1 MREALI
7 ILGVIAVL
15 FALSA
20 FRYRKQLRA
29 AYGVWKA
36 VKEIRAG
43 RFPDQPLGKV
53 EEQAGGKLARC
64 MTCGNWRPESK
75 MRKVGNGPMFCSSAC
90 FEQAAKRPA

>member
-7 ILGVIAVL
+7 ILGVIAML

-36 VKEIRAG
+36 VKDIRAG
-43 RFPDQPLGKV
+43 RLPVAPNGTV
-53 EEQAGGKLARC
+53 EERAGGKLARC
-64 MTCGNWRPESK
+64 MTCGNWQPESK
-75 MRKVGNGPMFCSSAC
+75 MRRVGNGPMFCSAEC
-90 FEQAAKRPA
+90 FEQAAKRPV